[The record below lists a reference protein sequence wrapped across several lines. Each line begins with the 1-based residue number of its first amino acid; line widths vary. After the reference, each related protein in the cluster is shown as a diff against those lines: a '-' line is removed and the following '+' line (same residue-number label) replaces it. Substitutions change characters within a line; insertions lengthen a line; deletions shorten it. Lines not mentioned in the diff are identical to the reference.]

1 MMDTIKLDDIL
12 FLDIETVPE
21 VYRYD
26 ELDEDLRELWAGKHR
41 FIMERDDVTAEELY
55 DKAGIYA
62 EFAKVVCVSTAIF
75 YTKNDM
81 QKLRVKSFYG
91 EDEKTLLQEFSAVLT
106 RFANARFE
114 RHICG
119 HNIREFDV
127 PFLARRMLINGLPLP
142 DLLDLAGKK
151 PWEVRHIDT
160 MNLWKF
166 GDYKHFTS
174 LALLARIF
182 GIPTP
187 KDDIS
192 GADVGKVFWE
202 EKDIERIRVYCEKD
216 AITVARLMQRFR
228 NLAMIEDEQI
238 EYVD

>member
-1 MMDTIKLDDIL
+1 MLNTTKLEDIL

-21 VYRYD
+21 VYRYE

-41 FIMERDDVTAEELY
+41 YIIERDGCTAEELY

-75 YTKNDM
+75 YEKDG
-81 QKLRVKSFYG
+81 QLKLRVKSFSG
-91 EDEKTLLQEFSAVLT
+91 EDEKALLADFARMLDRFSSAKPD
-106 RFANARFE
+106 RF
-114 RHICG
+114 ICG
-119 HNIREFDV
+119 HNICEFDV
-127 PFLARRMLINGLPLP
+127 PFLARRTLLQGLPLP
-142 DLLDLAGKK
+142 DLLNLAGKK

-182 GIPTP
+182 DIPTP

-202 EKDIERIRVYCEKD
+202 DRDLERIRTYCEKD
-216 AITVARLMQRFR
+216 TITVGRLMQRFR
-228 NLAMIEDEQI
+228 NSAMIEDDQI